1 MLSSS
6 HLQLAYLIENRHR
19 HTVRSEVILPL
30 WSGGQ
35 SCVWYAWCWC
45 FSSSAS
51 CIFHM
56 SVEGWIAYS
65 ILQTDSFLQDEVQMY
80 FYSVE
85 YKSLICLLFS
95 IMTEI

>member
-1 MLSSS
+1 MSDMHGVGASLLLPPAFSS
-6 HLQLAYLIENRHR
+6 HVCRGALCTPRLVSLASLRANSRVMY
-19 HTVRSEVILPL
+19 
-30 WSGGQ
+30 
-35 SCVWYAWCWC
+35 
-45 FSSSAS
+45 
-51 CIFHM
+51 
-56 SVEGWIAYS
+56 WIAYS

>member
-1 MLSSS
+1 
-6 HLQLAYLIENRHR
+6 
-19 HTVRSEVILPL
+19 
-30 WSGGQ
+30 
-35 SCVWYAWCWC
+35 
-45 FSSSAS
+45 
-51 CIFHM
+51 M